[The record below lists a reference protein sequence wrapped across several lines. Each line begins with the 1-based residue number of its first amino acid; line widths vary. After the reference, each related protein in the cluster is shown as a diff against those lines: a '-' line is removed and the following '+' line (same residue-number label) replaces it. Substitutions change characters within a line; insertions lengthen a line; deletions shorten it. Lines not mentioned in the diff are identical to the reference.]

1 MGTFQ
6 VMNSTIQIISH
17 SVEETFNLGKSI
29 SQHLGGGETIA
40 LIGPLG
46 SGKTHLVKG
55 LALGFNVSS
64 KEVNS
69 PTFTLINEY
78 EGRLKLYH
86 IDAYRLDNPQQLEA
100 LGFDELCDSHSVVIV
115 EWADLVWPLIAE
127 FDPITIKLSYRSET
141 ERIIDIE
148 NCPKPLHEALQ
159 N

>member
-1 MGTFQ
+1 
-6 VMNSTIQIISH
+6 MNSTIQIISH
-17 SVEETFNLGKSI
+17 SVEETLNLGKSI
-29 SQHLGGGETIA
+29 SQHLTGGETIA

-55 LALGFNVSS
+55 LALGLNVAS

-78 EGRLKLYH
+78 EGRLKICH

-100 LGFDELCDSHSVVIV
+100 LGFDELCDNHSVVIV
-115 EWADLVWPLIAE
+115 EWADRIWPLIEE
-127 FDPITIKLSYRSET
+127 FNPITIKLNYHSET

-148 NCPKPLHEALQ
+148 NCPKSLHEALQ